1 MKNNKQIRERSILL
15 LRWCLAAILL
25 TGHAAAYA
33 QNSRERA
40 LSAQEA
46 RQWAAQLA
54 EAWKDSLRTAYAET
68 LATQQLQIDSL
79 TMPLHWELIGS
90 EPADGRAL
98 FISLHGG
105 GGAPKAVNDSQ
116 WKNQWR
122 LYHPANSVYLCPRAP
137 VDAWNMHFLAGID
150 EFYRRIIQMA
160 VACFNVNPNKVYLM
174 GYSAGGD
181 GVWRLAPRM
190 ADSWAAASMMAGH
203 PGDVSLLNLRN
214 TPFMIWCGEQDA
226 AYDRNKRCQERI
238 NEMDS
243 LHRADTEGYVFEG
256 HIVKGKGH
264 WMDLEDA
271 AAVEWMASHKRNPY
285 PTKIVWRQEEELHQH
300 FYWLSA
306 PKEEMVRGKEVR
318 VALRGNTISIER
330 CDYQK
335 LTICLNDEM
344 VNLDKPVKVVCQGRT
359 LFKGKAKRHAATLRH
374 TLSERG
380 DPAYM
385 FPAQLTVRMR

>member
-1 MKNNKQIRERSILL
+1 MKFNMIFRWWLAVILL
-15 LRWCLAAILL
+15 VMP
-25 TGHAAAYA
+25 TGIYA
-33 QNSRERA
+33 KDKSERA
-40 LSAQEA
+40 LSAQA
-46 RQWAAQLA
+46 SQQMAAMLK
-54 EAWKDSLRTAYAET
+54 EAWKDSLRTAFAET
-68 LATQQLQIDSL
+68 LASQRLQIDTL
-79 TMPLHWELIGS
+79 TMPLHSELIGD

-105 GGAPKAVNDSQ
+105 GGAPKALNDSQ
-116 WKNQWR
+116 WQNQWR

-137 VDAWNMHFLAGID
+137 VDAWNMHFIGGID
-150 EFYRRIIQMA
+150 DFYRRIIQMA

-181 GVWRLAPRM
+181 AVWRMAPRM
-190 ADSWAAASMMAGH
+190 ADTWAAASMMAGH

-243 LHRADTEGYVFEG
+243 LHRADADGYIFEG

-271 AAVEWMASHKRNPY
+271 AAVEWMARHERNPY

-300 FYWLSA
+300 FYWLTA
-306 PKEEMVRGKEVR
+306 PKEELARGKEVR
-318 VALRGNTISIER
+318 AELQGNTINILR
-330 CDYQK
+330 CDYTE
-335 LTICLNDEM
+335 LTIGLNDEM
-344 VNLDKPVKVVCQGRT
+344 ADLDKPVKIVHQGRT
-359 LFKGKAKRHAATLRH
+359 LFKGKAKRHASTLRN
-374 TLSERG
+374 TLAERG

-385 FPAQLTVRMR
+385 FPTQVVVRVN